1 MYKRFA
7 CVLFAVGLTMLLA
20 VPAMAAEDGTIRI
33 TPHRAGE
40 AIAGG
45 SVTIYRV
52 GTAAEDGYLIAGK
65 DKNYLLPADELFFP
79 ETAAWVQRN
88 AKADGLTKAVGT
100 SGSVT
105 FSDLQAGLYLVTQ
118 PQAASGYA
126 PFRSFLLELP
136 VDGIVW
142 EAEAYPKAEKILSEN
157 PQTGDHPA
165 PIIAAM
171 ALVLSVSVLF
181 MMSDKGKK

>member
-1 MYKRFA
+1 MYKRFV
-7 CVLFAVGLTMLLA
+7 CVLFAVGLIMLLA
-20 VPAMAAEDGTIRI
+20 APAMAAEEGTIRI
-33 TPHRAGE
+33 MPHRAGE

-45 SVTIYRV
+45 TVTIYHV
-52 GTAAEDGYLIAGK
+52 GTAAEDGYLITGK
-65 DKNYLLPADELFFP
+65 DKNYLIPADELFFP

-88 AKADGLTKAVGT
+88 AKADGLSKAVEE

-105 FSDLQAGLYLVTQ
+105 FSGLKAGLYLVTQ
-118 PQAASGYA
+118 PQAASGYI
-126 PFRSFLLELP
+126 PFQSFLLELP

-171 ALVLSVSVLF
+171 ALVLSVSALL
-181 MMSDKGKK
+181 MLSDTRKK